1 MIKGRQKINIMDLR
15 PGFGKDMQFLQSI
28 STIIYAFA
36 CHVGVFPVLNSLHNP
51 TRKRVQKVFR
61 RATLLDIVC
70 YLIIGFSGYL
80 SQPQNTPDLIV
91 ERNIIFKND
100 FLMTIGQI
108 LFIFCLIAKICANYN
123 GLRTTL
129 LIMLNYD
136 PMEYPN
142 EINFVM
148 TKFNYKKLCI

>member
-1 MIKGRQKINIMDLR
+1 
-15 PGFGKDMQFLQSI
+15 MQFLQSI

-36 CHVGVFPVLNSLHNP
+36 CHVGVFPVLNILCNP

-91 ERNIIFKND
+91 ERDKIFNKD
-100 FLMTIGQI
+100 YLMTLGQM
-108 LFIFCLIAKICANYN
+108 LFIFTLIAKICAN
-123 GLRTTL
+123 
-129 LIMLNYD
+129 
-136 PMEYPN
+136 
-142 EINFVM
+142 
-148 TKFNYKKLCI
+148 

>member
-1 MIKGRQKINIMDLR
+1 MDVR

-80 SQPQNTPDLIV
+80 TQPQNTPDLILERDKIPKV
-91 ERNIIFKND
+91 EAY
-100 FLMTIGQI
+100 
-108 LFIFCLIAKICANYN
+108 LI
-123 GLRTTL
+123 R
-129 LIMLNYD
+129 
-136 PMEYPN
+136 
-142 EINFVM
+142 EIV
-148 TKFNYKKLCI
+148 FNRHKGKRIVIVIK